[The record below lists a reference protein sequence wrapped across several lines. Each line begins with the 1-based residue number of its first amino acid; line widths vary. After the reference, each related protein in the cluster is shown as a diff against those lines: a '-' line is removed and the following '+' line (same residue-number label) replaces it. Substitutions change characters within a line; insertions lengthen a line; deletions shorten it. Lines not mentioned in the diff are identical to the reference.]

1 MPDRTFD
8 TREFRGALG
17 AFATGVTIVTTLD
30 PSGRP
35 VGLTAN
41 SFNSLSLDPPMVLWA
56 LAKASRNLP
65 AFAAA
70 EFFAVHILA
79 SGQQALADRFAQRG
93 ADKFARLEY
102 DGGQGGIPL
111 LRHCAARFQCR
122 TAHQYEGGD
131 HAIFVGEVID
141 FESSG
146 HAALAFHGGAYASV
160 VRHAGQA
167 AAEGKTASEGSFSRD
182 FLGYLLGSAHAR
194 LMAQVRGDLARYRLR
209 EEDYHVL
216 MFLSSEDDLTLA
228 ELTTLTQLADR
239 DVDYQTLAALA
250 IRDLITLSGGDYP
263 STRARLTPEG
273 HRVALELGVALKA
286 AEAHTE
292 RFLGANGAQTLKT
305 LLRALL
311 EAVPPTSSS
320 SGSGDQ

>member
-1 MPDRTFD
+1 VPDRTFD

-17 AFATGVTIVTTLD
+17 AFATGVTIVTTRD
-30 PSGRP
+30 PRGRP

-93 ADKFARLEY
+93 ADKFAHLEY
-102 DGGQGGIPL
+102 DTGQGGIPL
-111 LRHCAARFQCR
+111 LRRCSARFQCR

-160 VRHAGQA
+160 VRHAGQSHEA
-167 AAEGKTASEGSFSRD
+167 TASEGSFSRD

-194 LMAQVRGDLARYRLR
+194 LMAQVRGDLARHRLR

-228 ELTTLTQLADR
+228 ELTALTQLADR
-239 DVDYQTLAALA
+239 DVDYQMLAALA
-250 IRDLITLSGGDYP
+250 IRDLITLTGGDYP

-305 LLRALL
+305 LLRAILD
-311 EAVPPTSSS
+311 AVPRTGPA
-320 SGSGDQ
+320 SGGGDQ

>member
-1 MPDRTFD
+1 VPDRTFD

-17 AFATGVTIVTTLD
+17 AFATGVTIVTTRD
-30 PSGRP
+30 PGGHP

-79 SGQQALADRFAQRG
+79 AGQQALADRFAQRG

-102 DGGQGGIPL
+102 DTGQGGIPL
-111 LRHCAARFQCR
+111 LRHCSARFQCR

-160 VRHAGQA
+160 VRHAGHSP
-167 AAEGKTASEGSFSRD
+167 EGAGEGSFSRD

-194 LMAQVRGDLARYRLR
+194 LMAQVRGDLARHRLR

-216 MFLSSEDDLTLA
+216 MFLSSAEELTLA
-228 ELTTLTQLADR
+228 ELTALTQLADR

-263 STRARLTPEG
+263 STRARLTSEG

-305 LLRALL
+305 LLRAIL
-311 EAVPPTSSS
+311 EAVPRDSAA
-320 SGSGDQ
+320 SGDGDQ